1 MTKEMEKEAGNMC
14 DYSKMIEDRGI
25 AKGIAKGRAEG
36 VAKGIAKGILSS
48 IKNLMETT
56 GMTAAQAMDALKV
69 PDSDRAMYAAK
80 L

>member
-1 MTKEMEKEAGNMC
+1 MC

-25 AKGIAKGRAEG
+25 AKGIAKGRAEGIAKGRAEG